1 MDTVVLKLWNMI
13 KIMKVYKIA
22 IFAGTAAAAF
32 VLAGCGDG
40 GTGPDNGPAFG
51 YVSDLEPLYL
61 AYLTNDPIYK
71 PDTIKASFD
80 YNFSKVKSIEVS
92 ITLDTG
98 KSWIKVAS
106 VIPQSSNRASIAW
119 APLSDAANFGYF
131 GGKRCF
137 LKIEDPISKA
147 AISTDSFIV
156 VGNIP
161 FTIDAPKGGE
171 TFRISDSINLFFSK
185 NQDLTAELRTFVFT
199 NINDDSTYFPLE
211 TPKLLEN
218 SWEFIKYFQTT
229 FSLDDPRFQYDQAAM
244 PKIKILVG
252 DYGTQVVKKE
262 SGAITIIK

>member
-1 MDTVVLKLWNMI
+1 MDTVVLKLWNMV
-13 KIMKVYKIA
+13 KIMKVFKIA

-40 GTGPDNGPAFG
+40 GTGPDNSPAFG
-51 YVSDLEPLYL
+51 NVSNFEPLYL
-61 AYLTNDPIYK
+61 
-71 PDTIKASFD
+71 KASFD
-80 YNFSKVKSIEVS
+80 YNSSKVKSIEIS

-98 KSWIKVAS
+98 KSWVQIALMT
-106 VIPQSSNRASIAW
+106 PQSSNKASIAW

-131 GGKRCF
+131 GGKQCF
-137 LKIEDPISKA
+137 LKIEDPISKN

-171 TFRISDSINLFFSK
+171 TFKISDSINFLFSQ
-185 NQDLTAELRTFVFT
+185 NQDLTAELRTFIFT
-199 NINDDSTYFPLE
+199 NINDDSTYFPIGNHR
-211 TPKLLEN
+211 LLES

-229 FSLDDPRFQYDQAAM
+229 FSLDDETRFQYDQAAM

-252 DYGTQVVKKE
+252 DYGTQEVLIF
-262 SGAITIIK
+262 SGPITITK